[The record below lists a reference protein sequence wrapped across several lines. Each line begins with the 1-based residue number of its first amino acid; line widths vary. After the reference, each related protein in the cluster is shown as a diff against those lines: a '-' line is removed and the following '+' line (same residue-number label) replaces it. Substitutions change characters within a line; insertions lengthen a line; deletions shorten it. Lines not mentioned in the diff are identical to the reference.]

1 MPVQSIKQI
10 IESVLFSIRKAKFTL
25 YRTAAFYVVALPSVI
40 SIIFNQSQ
48 EPLFSY
54 RCLLLYLL
62 KRDFFPFFNPV
73 DFRRQCQ
80 FHKDGQLPCVIYDNE
95 KYFFKNSWPRE
106 LIEDH
111 FNGIL
116 NEQHTGS
123 PHRYISTDEMSEE
136 WVIYDIGASEGF
148 QAKQWSKKIK
158 KIIIFEP
165 DKEQYLCL
173 LKTFE
178 SELKSGKVEIINEG
192 VSNEYKEVI
201 YENEIIKLDSL
212 DNLIKKFK
220 LPLSHYIK
228 ADIEGEE
235 LHFLQGAEGVFKDKN
250 IKIIQITTYHRPN
263 DGHDIAQ
270 FFSKYPGT
278 GEFSEGV
285 TLVNR
290 DGTKTVV
297 FSFYH
302 PIIRKCLYTFRFMN
316 DT

>member
-1 MPVQSIKQI
+1 M
-10 IESVLFSIRKAKFTL
+10 
-25 YRTAAFYVVALPSVI
+25 
-40 SIIFNQSQ
+40 
-48 EPLFSY
+48 
-54 RCLLLYLL
+54 
-62 KRDFFPFFNPV
+62 
-73 DFRRQCQ
+73 DFRQQCK
-80 FHKDGQLPCVIYDNE
+80 FYHDGQMPYIIYDND

-123 PHRYISTDEMSEE
+123 PHRYLSMDEIRED

-148 QAKQWSKKIK
+148 QAKQWSKKAK

-165 DKEQYLCL
+165 DKAQYLCL

-178 SELKSGKVEIINEG
+178 TERKSGKVEIINEG
-192 VSNEYKEVI
+192 VSNECKKVT
-201 YENEIIKLDSL
+201 YENEIIRLNSL
-212 DNLIKKFK
+212 PHLVKKYK
-220 LPLSHYIK
+220 LPLPHYIK

-235 LHFLQGAEGVFKDKN
+235 LHFLQGAEEIFKDKHVRVA
-250 IKIIQITTYHRPN
+250 QITTYHRPH
-263 DGHDIAQ
+263 DGDDISK

-297 FSFYH
+297 FTFHH
-302 PIIRKCLYTFRFMN
+302 PIIRKCLYTFRFAN
-316 DT
+316 